1 MGCWHSAPAWCV
13 HQPFPKPY
21 WLAHACVASLPCLL
35 ADPGGAAGAGAE
47 GAVKQENV
55 PRLAAVADHLALAQA
70 MEREWGPMVRG
81 LPLPCCACIERKRAS
96 QSRVSLSASPV
107 CVCPHRWRS
116 PTVVR
121 ARPKLVKELLSSQ
134 TQLLQVQRPAQPTQS
149 LRDWA
154 RQWRVR

>member
-35 ADPGGAAGAGAE
+35 ADPGGAAGADAE

-70 MEREWGPMVRG
+70 MG
-81 LPLPCCACIERKRAS
+81 AS
-96 QSRVSLSASPV
+96 GGRWCVGFHCLAVPALNVSVPASPVSLSQPPLSASALTGGGRPPW
-107 CVCPHRWRS
+107 CVLAPSW
-116 PTVVR
+116 
-121 ARPKLVKELLSSQ
+121 
-134 TQLLQVQRPAQPTQS
+134 
-149 LRDWA
+149 
-154 RQWRVR
+154 